1 MFNDIGIEL
10 EANLPDIQQFEEYIF
25 TIEKEL
31 PSIHQLL
38 TETKDDASK
47 ADEIMNKAN
56 KLMPEAKEMV
66 SSGISTVDGIV
77 ALLDEAEQ
85 SLHNLAPKINV
96 ELETIQS
103 TFTNLQQ
110 KLETLDQLSVDE
122 QIQKIND
129 LNAQLNDS
137 IQYLRSEERRVGKE
151 CKCQYMKV

>member
-38 TETKDDASK
+38 TETKDDANK

-66 SSGISTVDGIV
+66 SSGIRDRKSTRLNSSHV
-77 ALLDEAEQ
+77 AISYAVFCLKKKKKK
-85 SLHNLAPKINV
+85 HI
-96 ELETIQS
+96 
-103 TFTNLQQ
+103 
-110 KLETLDQLSVDE
+110 KLEHTTQE
-122 QIQKIND
+122 
-129 LNAQLNDS
+129 
-137 IQYLRSEERRVGKE
+137 GKSL
-151 CKCQYMKV
+151 